1 MAKTFNYGGQ
11 RRTIKCPCG
20 HTIVGSVREANGK
33 HKLHLKVCVECK
45 GLSSLPISAT
55 GFNQVQGN
63 NNGWDGYSG
72 NNRVENVQGTVSL
85 EGSVTQTSVKA
96 KGVMQAI
103 QTVENFT
110 SIIA

>member
-1 MAKTFNYGGQ
+1 MIGKGGQ

-33 HKLHLKVCVECK
+33 HKLHLKFCVECK
-45 GLSSLPISAT
+45 DLGSSLPASAT
-55 GFNQVQGN
+55 GFNKVQGN
-63 NNGWDGYSG
+63 NNGWDGYAG
-72 NNRVENVQGTVSL
+72 NNRVTNVQGTVSL

-103 QTVENFT
+103 QTVKELT